1 MLFFV
6 LAFFVRVL
14 ELAVIFDVL
23 WVNHIEKS
31 VVFIVYVCF
40 FICHLTFDE
49 KIAQIVLSKK
59 PLEKIPEN

>member
-14 ELAVIFDVL
+14 ELGVIFYVF

-31 VVFIVYVCF
+31 VVFVVYICF
-40 FICHLTFDE
+40 FIRHFAFDE
-49 KIAQIVLSKK
+49 EISQIVLSKK
-59 PLEKIPEN
+59 PLEKISEN